1 MKTLCRISEFLK
13 LQRLVW
19 SLILIFAAIGFLVS
33 LLALLSRIVVDHDI
47 PLITSTLN
55 RFAELLPISPEV
67 EGVLRSISLTM
78 LPLAITF
85 GFVVCR
91 QRQAVIDALV
101 LGYWKNYLSHLL
113 KGTTLDLVIV
123 RATYGLYQDPDL
135 FIGQLKRKIQD
146 ELGIELVDEFLHGAQ
161 RTGFRAYQ
169 DGVASDVVFDFS
181 RNLIPLGAIVDSE
194 LGKPLGGTFCK
205 PEYKFDFIVE
215 KIYQKLQDDWLTR
228 VDLSGR
234 VRIVSHEELHQLGS
248 ILSARMHAAS
258 IRT

>member
-1 MKTLCRISEFLK
+1 MKTLCRIAEYLK

-19 SLILIFAAIGFLVS
+19 SLILIFAAIGFMVS
-33 LLALLSRIVVDHDI
+33 LLALLSRIVVDQDI
-47 PLITSTLN
+47 PMITSTLK

-67 EGVLRSISLTM
+67 EGVLRSISLTL

-101 LGYWKNYLSHLL
+101 HGYWKNYLSHLL
-113 KGTTLDLVIV
+113 KGTTLNVIIV

-135 FIGQLKRKIQD
+135 LIGQLTRRIQD
-146 ELGIELVDEFLHGAQ
+146 ELRIILADEFLPGAQ
-161 RTGFRAYQ
+161 RTGFRAYR
-169 DGVASDVVFDFS
+169 DGKALDVVFDFS

-215 KIYQKLQDDWLTR
+215 KIYQKLEDDWLTR
-228 VDLSGR
+228 VDLNGR
-234 VRIVSHEELHQLGS
+234 VTIVSHVDLHQL
-248 ILSARMHAAS
+248 AS
-258 IRT
+258 VLTSTSQPAMVKT

>member
-78 LPLAITF
+78 
-85 GFVVCR
+85 
-91 QRQAVIDALV
+91 QALIDALG

-113 KGTTLDLVIV
+113 KGTTMDLVIV
-123 RATYGLYQDPDL
+123 RATDGLYQDPDL

-169 DGVASDVVFDFS
+169 NGVASDVVFDFS